1 MVVCLW
7 VLSCSVDNNLYN
19 PRLQYQLFPDQ
30 KQSQKEV
37 QADFCESF
45 TVIGGTWRPAATTH
59 FFKYVHTNRRLY
71 TVYSECSHCI
81 KFYSKLLFFFLNTEA
96 SLLHFLFLGYLAL
109 YVVYVVTV
117 IISAYIYNRQK
128 HSVNSDVRNIAQIP
142 GKKHNKQI
150 HTHTNTNN
158 VSKYPVM
165 IFSVFAAEFHSS
177 DSSDDDVPCLN
188 SGAIQQEYGRNTAP
202 FFYKPQYKLMFSCMI
217 RTHKMHVHVC
227 VFQSQ
232 STGHCC
238 LTLSPRVRYCWALWT
253 RWTTGS
259 GGGNHGVGECSK

>member
-1 MVVCLW
+1 MET
-7 VLSCSVDNNLYN
+7 SCHY
-19 PRLQYQLFPDQ
+19 
-30 KQSQKEV
+30 
-37 QADFCESF
+37 
-45 TVIGGTWRPAATTH
+45 T

-81 KFYSKLLFFFLNTEA
+81 KFYYKLLFFLNTEA

-128 HSVNSDVRNIAQIP
+128 HSVNSDVRNIAHIP

-150 HTHTNTNN
+150 PTHTNTLMFRN
-158 VSKYPVM
+158 
-165 IFSVFAAEFHSS
+165 
-177 DSSDDDVPCLN
+177 
-188 SGAIQQEYGRNTAP
+188 IQWWYFLSLQQSFTHLTRLMMTFPAWIVEPSNRSMVGIQHL